1 MSGIFLFC
9 AALGGGVLVLQL
21 ILSMVG
27 LVDHDFGDTHHGD
40 AGDALN
46 LLSVRSLSA
55 GLAFFGLTGM
65 GLQALGFHVLLAIP
79 VAAVAGVTAAVLVA
93 YAMRLMLSMEE
104 DGTFD
109 IQRIVGASGT
119 VYLSIPAARAGP
131 GKVHLTVDGRHLEL
145 PAVSEYP
152 LATGAQVMVV
162 EVIGSE
168 TVEVVPS
175 PVLGGVVD
183 VPR

>member
-27 LVDHDFGDTHHGD
+27 LVDHDLGDTHH
-40 AGDALN
+40 GDALN

-104 DGTFD
+104 DGSFD
-109 IQRIVGASGT
+109 IQRVVGASGT

-131 GKVHLTVDGRHLEL
+131 GKVHLTADGRHLEL
-145 PAVSEYP
+145 PAISEYP
-152 LATGAQVMVV
+152 LSTGAQVMVV